1 MPHIKI
7 NGGNLYY
14 ETRGEGIPI
23 VFIHPPLLT
32 GINFMYQFEHLSNK
46 YKIITFDIRGHGQ
59 SGYSSRVIDY
69 SLIVE
74 DIILLLNELKIK
86 KAFLCGYSTG
96 GSIVLEFLQMH
107 SERAFG
113 GIVISGMSEVN
124 DYYLKLR
131 ILTAAG
137 LSTKKTFPLLTY
149 AITRGNANTQQCF
162 KRMQQA
168 SSKGDISNI
177 KQYYQFSL
185 KYNCTNQLHKISV
198 PILLVYGAKDKV
210 FHKYAYILQEKL
222 PENELV
228 LLENEHHQ
236 IPTKAPQKLHD
247 VMQRFIQSY
256 IRENPFMV

>member
-1 MPHIKI
+1 M
-7 NGGNLYY
+7 YY

-32 GINFMYQFEHLSNK
+32 GINFMYQLEHLSKK

-74 DIILLLNELKIK
+74 DITLLLNELKIK

-131 ILTAAG
+131 ILIAVG
-137 LSTKKTFPLLTY
+137 LSTKKTCHRSATIPSGGMYRRWGKLLCPT
-149 AITRGNANTQQCF
+149 ALPR
-162 KRMQQA
+162 
-168 SSKGDISNI
+168 
-177 KQYYQFSL
+177 
-185 KYNCTNQLHKISV
+185 
-198 PILLVYGAKDKV
+198 
-210 FHKYAYILQEKL
+210 ILQYLLQSGAL
-222 PENELV
+222 PV
-228 LLENEHHQ
+228 
-236 IPTKAPQKLHD
+236 ICAG
-247 VMQRFIQSY
+247 
-256 IRENPFMV
+256 